1 MLKINGLCKRYGD
14 YLAVDGLNL
23 SVEKGELFGFVG
35 PNGAGKTTTL
45 KIIAGL
51 LQANAGEIY
60 VDGLDILKD
69 RKSLKEKIGY
79 MPDFFGVYDNLKVK
93 EYLHFFGSAYRIHER
108 ELQKISGELLQMV
121 QLSGKEEAYV
131 DELSRGMKQRLCL
144 ARALIHNPDL
154 LILDEPASGLDPRTR
169 YEFKEILKQLCE
181 TGKTIVISSHILM
194 ELAEM
199 CTSIGI
205 IQNGKIILQGNID
218 NIMMTIDTSN
228 PLIIKVHEG
237 METAVRI
244 LKQNNLI
251 RSLAVQGNSIL
262 TMFSGSRDKE
272 AELLQELVTS
282 GVMVTSFARE
292 QSNLESLYLK
302 ITSQNET
309 EGGTYED

>member
-205 IQNGKIILQGNID
+205 IQNGKILLQGNID